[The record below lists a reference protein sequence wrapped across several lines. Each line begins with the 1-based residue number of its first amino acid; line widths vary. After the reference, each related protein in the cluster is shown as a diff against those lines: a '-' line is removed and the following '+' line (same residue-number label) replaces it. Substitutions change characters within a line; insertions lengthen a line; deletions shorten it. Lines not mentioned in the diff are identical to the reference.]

1 MAGDTPG
8 ASRYWARFVTQRKL
22 TTPACLQQGTSA
34 RPGTPALLITV
45 QVVNFFASALTV
57 GFWIDKTYNFRIRQW
72 EEYLECVSAVSSLS
86 PLHWR

>member
-1 MAGDTPG
+1 M
-8 ASRYWARFVTQRKL
+8 
-22 TTPACLQQGTSA
+22 
-34 RPGTPALLITV
+34 LITV